1 MFPTCFV
8 MDKVLLDPDPVIS
21 RETPKNCDKT
31 GIKMYMVSERSL
43 HTESE
48 HCIENGVSSLNVTV
62 VLRFH
67 TTPTVRLPVST
78 LDFFGSREILNEFL
92 LQCNVV

>member
-1 MFPTCFV
+1 MFTCFV

-21 RETPKNCDKT
+21 RETPKNCGKT
-31 GIKMYMVSERSL
+31 SIKMYMVSERSL
-43 HTESE
+43 RTESE
-48 HCIENGVSSLNVTV
+48 HCIKNGVSTLNVIV

-67 TTPTVRLPVST
+67 TTPTVKLPVST
-78 LDFFGSREILNEFL
+78 LDFFGSRELLNEFL

>member
-1 MFPTCFV
+1 MFTCFV

-21 RETPKNCDKT
+21 RETPKNCGKT
-31 GIKMYMVSERSL
+31 S
-43 HTESE
+43 TESE
-48 HCIENGVSSLNVTV
+48 HCIKNGVSTLNVIV

-67 TTPTVRLPVST
+67 TTPTVKLPVST
-78 LDFFGSREILNEFL
+78 LDFFGSCELLNEFL

>member
-8 MDKVLLDPDPVIS
+8 MDKVLLYPDTVIS
-21 RETPKNCDKT
+21 RETPKNCGKT

-43 HTESE
+43 RTELE
-48 HCIENGVSSLNVTV
+48 HCIENGVSSLNVIV

-67 TTPTVRLPVST
+67 KTPTVRLPVST
-78 LDFFGSREILNEFL
+78 IDFFGSHELLNEFL
-92 LQCNVV
+92 LQCDVV